1 MLCPEC
7 HAEYLDHIKECGD
20 CNVSLTDACP
30 IDIPIPEM
38 TWSPLTPFEGKVY
51 AGMAA
56 ELLDRHSIPYYLN
69 MDWTSFALGI
79 ETTSIAGQVVR
90 IYVPKSDFNKAI
102 GLVSSITGKTK

>member
-20 CNVSLTDACP
+20 CKVDLANACP

-51 AGMAA
+51 ADMAT
-56 ELLDRHSIPYYLN
+56 ELLDKYSIPYYLK
-69 MDWTSFALGI
+69 MDWTSSAFGI
-79 ETTSIAGQVVR
+79 EAASITGQVVR
-90 IYVPKSDFNKAI
+90 IFVPEVHFNKANE
-102 GLVSSITGKTK
+102 LASSITGKIK

>member
-38 TWSPLTPFEGKVY
+38 TWSPLIPF
-51 AGMAA
+51 A
-56 ELLDRHSIPYYLN
+56 
-69 MDWTSFALGI
+69 
-79 ETTSIAGQVVR
+79 TSIAGQHVQ
-90 IYVPKSDFNKAI
+90 IYVPKTHFNKAN

>member
-51 AGMAA
+51 ADMAA
-56 ELLDRHSIPYYLN
+56 ELLDRHSIPYYLK
-69 MDWTSFALGI
+69 MDWTSSAFGI
-79 ETTSIAGQVVR
+79 EATSIAGQVVR
-90 IYVPKSDFNKAI
+90 IYVPKTHINKAN
-102 GLVSSITGKTK
+102 GLVSSITGRTK

>member
-20 CNVSLTDACP
+20 CNFSLKDACP

-38 TWSPLTPFEGKVY
+38 TWSLLAPFEGKVY
-51 AGMAA
+51 DDMAA
-56 ELLDRHSIPYYLN
+56 ELLDRHSIPYYLK
-69 MDWTSFALGI
+69 MDWTSSALGI
-79 ETTSIAGQVVR
+79 EPTSIAGQHVR
-90 IYVPKSDFNKAI
+90 IYDPKTHYNKTN

>member
-51 AGMAA
+51 ADMAA
-56 ELLDRHSIPYYLN
+56 ELLDKHSIPYYLK
-69 MDWTSFALGI
+69 MDWTSSAFSI
-79 ETTSIAGQVVR
+79 EATSIAGQVVR
-90 IYVPKSDFNKAI
+90 IYVPKTHFNKAN

>member
-38 TWSPLTPFEGKVY
+38 TWSPLTPVSY
-51 AGMAA
+51 THLRA
-56 ELLDRHSIPYYLN
+56 H
-69 MDWTSFALGI
+69 
-79 ETTSIAGQVVR
+79 ET
-90 IYVPKSDFNKAI
+90 
-102 GLVSSITGKTK
+102 

>member
-20 CNVSLTDACP
+20 CNVSLTNACP

-38 TWSPLTPFEGKVY
+38 TWSSLTPFEGKVY
-51 AGMAA
+51 ADMAA
-56 ELLDRHSIPYYLN
+56 ELLDRHSIPQYLK
-69 MDWTSFALGI
+69 MDLTSSAFGI
-79 ETTSIAGQVVR
+79 EATSLAGQVVR
-90 IYVPKSDFNKAI
+90 IYVPETHFNKAN

>member
-38 TWSPLTPFEGKVY
+38 TW
-51 AGMAA
+51 
-56 ELLDRHSIPYYLN
+56 
-69 MDWTSFALGI
+69 
-79 ETTSIAGQVVR
+79 
-90 IYVPKSDFNKAI
+90 
-102 GLVSSITGKTK
+102 

>member
-38 TWSPLTPFEGKVY
+38 TWSSLTPFEGKVY
-51 AGMAA
+51 ADMAA
-56 ELLDRHSIPYYLN
+56 ELLDRHSIPYYLK
-69 MDWTSFALGI
+69 MDWTCLLY
-79 ETTSIAGQVVR
+79 TSPSPR
-90 IYVPKSDFNKAI
+90 DLSTSRMP
-102 GLVSSITGKTK
+102 SSA

>member
-51 AGMAA
+51 ADMAA
-56 ELLDRHSIPYYLN
+56 ELLEKHSIPYYLK
-69 MDWTSFALGI
+69 MDWTSSAFVI
-79 ETTSIAGQVVR
+79 EATSIAVQVVR
-90 IYVPKSDFNKAI
+90 IFVPKTQFNKAN
-102 GLVSSITGKTK
+102 GLVSSITGKIK